1 MPTPITPSTFAA
13 QIPSSAGSVC
23 DKFQKAFKGFP
34 RSFSQWYSYV
44 YNEDGTFTNEF
55 KLDICG
61 IDCAALAATGSEA
74 GSGTVLNVPAP
85 VFANNQATQVH
96 ITWPSVPGA
105 AYYEVA
111 RNTDDN
117 LYGATFVG
125 YTTDTLYD
133 DLTVSASTYYFY
145 WVRARSSTGLSSF
158 SSTLIT
164 FTAPSGSLALATPVI
179 TASDAT
185 IPQYVACTWPAV
197 PGATN
202 YKVYR
207 GGTNVFGA
215 STLLYTTR
223 QLFYNDFLG
232 TPGTGYYYF
241 VQAVNLFGTAASA
254 GNLGSR

>member
-34 RSFSQWYSYV
+34 RSFSDWYSYV
-44 YNEDGTFTNEF
+44 YNEDGTFTDEF

-61 IDCAALAATGSEA
+61 IDCAALAATGGDA
-74 GSGTVLNVPAP
+74 GVGTVLNTPAP
-85 VFANNQATQVH
+85 VFTNNQADQVH

-111 RNTDDN
+111 RNTEDN

-125 YTTDTLYD
+125 YTTDTVYD
-133 DLTVSASTYYFY
+133 DTGLAASTYFFY
-145 WVRARSSTGLSSF
+145 WVRARSATGVSGF
-158 SSTLIT
+158 SSTLTT
-164 FTAPSGSLALATPVI
+164 FTAPSGSLALGTPVI

-185 IPQYVACTWPAV
+185 IPQYVACTWPTVA
-197 PGATN
+197 GATS

-207 GGTNVFGA
+207 GSTNVFGSA
-215 STLLYTTR
+215 TLLFTTK
-223 QLFYNDFLG
+223 QLFYNDFSG

-241 VQAVNLFGTAASA
+241 VQAVNQFITAESV
-254 GNLGSR
+254 GDLGSR

>member
-44 YNEDGTFTNEF
+44 YNEDGTFTTEF

-61 IDCAALAATGSEA
+61 IDCAALAATGGGG
-74 GSGTVLNVPAP
+74 GSGTVLNAPAP
-85 VFANNQATQVH
+85 VWTAPQPTAVR
-96 ITWPSVPGA
+96 ITWPAVPGA

-111 RNTDDN
+111 RNTSDN

-133 DLTVSASTYYFY
+133 DTGLSASTYFFY
-145 WVRARSSTGLSSF
+145 WVRARSATGTSSF
-158 SSTLIT
+158 SSTLLT
-164 FTAPSGSLALATPVI
+164 FTSPSGSLALTTPVI

-185 IPQYVACTWPAV
+185 IPQYVACTWPVVA
-197 PGATN
+197 GATS

-215 STLLYTTR
+215 SALIATTK
-223 QLFYNDFLG
+223 QLFWNDFSAA
-232 TPGTGYYYF
+232 PGTGYYYF
-241 VQAVNLFGTAASA
+241 AQAVNQYITAESV